1 MSLKKPSWNEDS
13 ILRGAWRRVFTRSPM
28 VIEFIIKGT
37 RRVPRFCQDG
47 TRAKVDSKEILCNVC
62 GQWVKASLKGKNNF
76 QVDHKVPVIDVNDIS
91 GKVKDWNEFKRRLFC
106 EESNLQLICSN
117 CHGVKTQNEK
127 MIRQSH
133 KDRVVLDALEEHLKS
148 AWTIAE
154 EKDLKKRVS
163 KFLTKKKAPETKER
177 ALKLKE
183 IIINKLKED

>member
-1 MSLKKPSWNEDS
+1 
-13 ILRGAWRRVFTRSPM
+13 
-28 VIEFIIKGT
+28 
-37 RRVPRFCQDG
+37 
-47 TRAKVDSKEILCNVC
+47 
-62 GQWVKASLKGKNNF
+62 
-76 QVDHKVPVIDVNDIS
+76 
-91 GKVKDWNEFKRRLFC
+91 
-106 EESNLQLICSN
+106 
-117 CHGVKTQNEK
+117 

-154 EKDLKKRVS
+154 EKDLKKHVS